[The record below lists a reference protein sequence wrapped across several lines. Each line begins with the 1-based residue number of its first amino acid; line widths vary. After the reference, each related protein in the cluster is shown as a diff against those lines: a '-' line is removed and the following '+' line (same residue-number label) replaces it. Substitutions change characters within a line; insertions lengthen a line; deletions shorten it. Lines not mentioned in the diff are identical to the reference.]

1 MDKQYYKNISID
13 SNNVIWKLLDLVNMN
28 YLEKNMITKKYID
41 IFHISK
47 QLNYINKKKA
57 KEKEK
62 ITLIC
67 NIETN
72 GKYIYNLKQAKSI
85 YNQINKKKQ
94 IGGGKHK
101 SNSNLVTLILFPL
114 WKIENTIPITT
125 KLFDAISKTFQESK
139 LISKTVSPL
148 IESMLALANMG
159 GNIDL
164 IEKVLDEI
172 IIIISI
178 MYNFSRKHIVVASVD
193 AFQHFPLM
201 GDYINSLDYSIK
213 NDIRE
218 LEKKYKKN
226 ADKNIERVSDLL
238 DNILEIVVNVEDSLG
253 KPYQDYKEE
262 KLETK
267 ISDN

>member
-28 YLEKNMITKKYID
+28 YLEKNIITNKYID

-62 ITLIC
+62 ITLIR

-85 YNQINKKKQ
+85 YNQINKTKQ
-94 IGGGKHK
+94 ISGGGKHK
-101 SNSNLVTLILFPL
+101 SNSNLFTLILFPL
-114 WKIENTIPITT
+114 WQIENTIPITS

-193 AFQHFPLM
+193 AFQHFPLI
-201 GDYINSLDYSIK
+201 GEYIKSLDYSIK

-253 KPYQDYKEE
+253 KPYQNYKEA
-262 KLETK
+262 KLEK
-267 ISDN
+267 EIS